1 MAMPLVHARAIHA
14 RRPRTGFDRRALRA
28 QPHRT
33 AEIGMRRARS
43 AHSNLGGTMRLG
55 AQRAPVKAGTRAARM
70 YGASVNERHRHRF
83 EVNGR
88 FVPQLEAH
96 GMIISA
102 ATPKDQLPEMV
113 ELTETLHP
121 WFI

>member
-1 MAMPLVHARAIHA
+1 MIIPCASSCGTK
-14 RRPRTGFDRRALRA
+14 RPFTSKRWRCRSFTLA
-28 QPHRT
+28 PY
-33 AEIGMRRARS
+33 MRS

-55 AQRAPVKAGTRAARM
+55 AQRAPVKAGTRAARR

-121 WFI
+121 WFIGVQFHP